1 MLLNKRI
8 SIPYFLQQ
16 IKYDILAVS
25 IFAIVVGWLD
35 HYRLLKDISF
45 PTAISAIVGTSVSLL
60 LAFRIAQSYERW
72 WEARIVWGAIVNDS
86 RTLVREVKLF
96 LKTGEDNEVFEFAN
110 RQIIWNYAL
119 GESLRKLSFSDRVKL
134 YIEEHHIS
142 GDNIPNAILDRH
154 IEQVKRWTEEG
165 RITEFRQV
173 QIDTTIARL
182 CDSMGKCER
191 IKNTVFPRSYS
202 VLLHTLIYA
211 FTFIL
216 PFGLSDDFIVPEI
229 LLSIALPVMFI
240 AIEKTAIIMQDPF
253 ENTPVDT
260 PMTALA
266 TAIEI
271 NIRQMI
277 GDPNLPVSEE
287 NNTYYQM

>member
-96 LKTGEDNEVFEFAN
+96 LKTGEDSEVIEFAN

-119 GESLRKLSFSDRVKL
+119 GESLRKLPFSDRVRL
-134 YIEEHHIS
+134 YIEAHSIS
-142 GDNIPNAILDRH
+142 GDNIPNAILDKH